1 MKLQQLR
8 VSQFR
13 QFRGS
18 LDIDG
23 FGPGLNLFCG
33 PNESGKSTLVKAIRA
48 AFFERYSSG
57 TLTDLRP
64 WGDSGAAPEV
74 QLSFEHD
81 GRQWQL
87 SKRFLQRP
95 RCDLTVDNE
104 SFSGNEA
111 EEKLAAMLGFS
122 IASRGASKA
131 EHWGIPG
138 LLWIEQGMGQ
148 ELEGVVSHAG
158 EHLKSVLGA
167 SLGEVTSS
175 RGDGILRQVRGQL
188 DELLTGTGKPR
199 GEYRSSIERQ
209 AELSEQL
216 QGLDQRIANYRQQV
230 DRLGELRQQQAADQ
244 AEQPWQALRLQ
255 QQTAQQKYDEV
266 SQWQVEQ
273 QRELHTLAQL
283 AEQKQLLLDSLS
295 GFDNQA
301 ADLQQRQAACVR
313 QREELDRLLAQQ
325 TELIARRDAAQTD
338 YQRAREQE
346 RQAQQ
351 QARRQMLEREL
362 QQSLQQSEQYRQ
374 GLEQARQLQ
383 QELLTQQQALAGIRL
398 DEAALARLET
408 LRQQRRELDI
418 QRQSIATRLRFE
430 LLPEQR
436 IELNGEL
443 RSGTGEDLLLEQAEI
458 VMAGLGRLTITPG
471 GQDLAELARRSERV
485 DEQYAQQLDE
495 LGVASLEAA
504 RQQLEHAKSLQ
515 TAIQSGNRLLTSHA
529 PQGVDALQ
537 RQLELCLT
545 RQEELQQQLQTLP
558 AATGDVPTPEVAE
571 RLLEQADDRLQQ
583 HERAVSERNE
593 EVIRVRQALTSADQE
608 CQQLQRQLEAPE
620 RRSQQQQIS
629 QRLVELKAEEGQL
642 QQRTQARGA
651 RIDSARP
658 DILEQDIQR
667 FAASAR
673 QLEQAFNQRREEL
686 LALQGR
692 LEGEGADGLE
702 ENRAALAAEL
712 EAENRRLQQFQR
724 RSAALGLLHQ
734 LLAEQRQQ
742 LTRQLQAP
750 LQKHL
755 SHYLQLLFPQ
765 ASLEVDEHLLPG
777 RLLRQG
783 QEGGE
788 FEALSFGAREQMGL
802 ISRLAYADLL
812 RDAGRATL
820 IILDDALVHS
830 DPARL
835 AQMKRILFDAAQRHQ
850 ILLFSCHPDKWR
862 DMGVPVRELES
873 LKVQ

>member
-1 MKLQQLR
+1 
-8 VSQFR
+8 
-13 QFRGS
+13 
-18 LDIDG
+18 
-23 FGPGLNLFCG
+23 
-33 PNESGKSTLVKAIRA
+33 
-48 AFFERYSSG
+48 
-57 TLTDLRP
+57 
-64 WGDSGAAPEV
+64 
-74 QLSFEHD
+74 
-81 GRQWQL
+81 
-87 SKRFLQRP
+87 
-95 RCDLTVDNE
+95 
-104 SFSGNEA
+104 
-111 EEKLAAMLGFS
+111 
-122 IASRGASKA
+122 
-131 EHWGIPG
+131 
-138 LLWIEQGMGQ
+138 
-148 ELEGVVSHAG
+148 
-158 EHLKSVLGA
+158 
-167 SLGEVTSS
+167 
-175 RGDGILRQVRGQL
+175 
-188 DELLTGTGKPR
+188 
-199 GEYRSSIERQ
+199 
-209 AELSEQL
+209 
-216 QGLDQRIANYRQQV
+216 
-230 DRLGELRQQQAADQ
+230 
-244 AEQPWQALRLQ
+244 
-255 QQTAQQKYDEV
+255 
-266 SQWQVEQ
+266 
-273 QRELHTLAQL
+273 
-283 AEQKQLLLDSLS
+283 
-295 GFDNQA
+295 
-301 ADLQQRQAACVR
+301 
-313 QREELDRLLAQQ
+313 
-325 TELIARRDAAQTD
+325 
-338 YQRAREQE
+338 
-346 RQAQQ
+346 
-351 QARRQMLEREL
+351 
-362 QQSLQQSEQYRQ
+362 
-374 GLEQARQLQ
+374 
-383 QELLTQQQALAGIRL
+383 
-398 DEAALARLET
+398 
-408 LRQQRRELDI
+408 
-418 QRQSIATRLRFE
+418 
-430 LLPEQR
+430 
-436 IELNGEL
+436 
-443 RSGTGEDLLLEQAEI
+443 
-458 VMAGLGRLTITPG
+458 
-471 GQDLAELARRSERV
+471 
-485 DEQYAQQLDE
+485 
-495 LGVASLEAA
+495 
-504 RQQLEHAKSLQ
+504 
-515 TAIQSGNRLLTSHA
+515 
-529 PQGVDALQ
+529 LQ